1 MLSSEY
7 FGKTIL
13 SHGLFVGYCYDLAYS
28 LIVDIG
34 VSVITVIFL
43 GINSVIKLVR
53 CHQTGLF
60 SSATTFAFM
69 GRPKCDAIVVPLAGA
84 SNEGRLWARATLI
97 R

>member
-1 MLSSEY
+1 ML
-7 FGKTIL
+7 
-13 SHGLFVGYCYDLAYS
+13 GLFVGDLYDLDSS

-43 GINSVIKLVR
+43 GLNSIIKLVR
-53 CHQTGLF
+53 CHQIRLF
-60 SSATTFAFM
+60 PVQLHLPFM
-69 GRPKCDAIVVPLAGA
+69 GRVLTGSIVMPLAGA